1 MEEWQ
6 NSRAEVS
13 QDLEKISKIEQDVR
27 NNLEVLLK
35 ESDDT
40 KYSRILNK
48 SRTIMSKISTSQAN
62 LTTNNFC
69 SSRLS
74 ENSLE
79 SPNSKLYEPESFRMI
94 EKKSSKI

>member
-62 LTTNNFC
+62 LTANNFC

-94 EKKSSKI
+94 EKKPSKI